1 MSIVYSK
8 EQDGTLNVIV
18 SGKVVRDPEI
28 KQGNN
33 GSGSRVKFSIC
44 YGKKKFMDCEAW
56 AESEVGSVAGCLEK
70 GDVISAMGTHRT
82 WEYQG
87 RQYSTLS
94 ADMIFTLSV
103 LEAYEPDVP
112 NASPGN
118 EPESSFSETEDS
130 DEELPF

>member
-1 MSIVYSK
+1 MSVVYSK
-8 EQDGTLNVIV
+8 EKDGTLNVLV

-56 AESEVGSVAGCLEK
+56 ADSEVGSVAGCLEK
-70 GDVISAMGTHRT
+70 GDVISVMGTHRT
-82 WEYQG
+82 WEYQD

-94 ADMIFTLSV
+94 ADMIFTMSV
-103 LEAYEPDVP
+103 PEAYVDESVP
-112 NASPGN
+112 APPTKSYG
-118 EPESSFSETEDS
+118 EMMEEDE
-130 DEELPF
+130 DGELPF